1 MADPQDAHR
10 DAVNVQKEVA
20 QRAKEAKEVKKA
32 ELRKKL
38 SEAQLKNVD
47 EIRKRGGDV
56 HYKPPPPKKK
66 KGS

>member
-1 MADPQDAHR
+1 MADPKDVHQ

-20 QRAKEAKEVKKA
+20 QRAKEAEEARKA
-32 ELRKKL
+32 ALRRKL

-56 HYKPPPPKKK
+56 HYKPPSPKKK